1 MAERVER
8 RDRLASVLDRAHEV
22 HAVVTERAGGADPE
36 WALFY
41 AWWLI
46 NWSDL
51 PDILGRT
58 PGLGELT
65 AFLVAVDVRY
75 RAAAT
80 DEPWIAFY
88 ARELLARDA

>member
-8 RDRLASVLDRAHEV
+8 LDRLASVLDRAHEV
-22 HAVVTERAGGADPE
+22 HAVVTERAGGVDPE

-51 PDILGRT
+51 PEILGRT
-58 PGLGELT
+58 PALGELT

-75 RAAAT
+75 RAAAPH
-80 DEPWIAFY
+80 EPWQAFY
-88 ARELLARDA
+88 ARELLAQPA